1 MYRINIRESLSA
13 LLFLGFLVSGVTSVL
28 CLLCEQIERLERS
41 LLDLKQD
48 MNKLQAAKK
57 QADNMVSAHLV
68 QVMDVGGLIPY

>member
-1 MYRINIRESLSA
+1 M
-13 LLFLGFLVSGVTSVL
+13 LFLSFPVSGVMSV
-28 CLLCEQIERLERS
+28 LCEQIERLERS

-68 QVMDVGGLIPY
+68 QVMDVGGLITY